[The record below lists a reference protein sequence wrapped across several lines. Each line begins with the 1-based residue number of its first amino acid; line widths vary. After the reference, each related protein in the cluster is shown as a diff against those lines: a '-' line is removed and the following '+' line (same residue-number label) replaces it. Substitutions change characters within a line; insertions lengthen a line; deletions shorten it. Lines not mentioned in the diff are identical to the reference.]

1 VLQWLRANGCPLDE
15 KTCCMAAKGGHLKV
29 LQWARANGCPW
40 NAHTCAFAAQ
50 NGHLEMLHWLRKR
63 LPVERVDVRVRG

>member
-1 VLQWLRANGCPLDE
+1 
-15 KTCCMAAKGGHLKV
+15 V